1 MTRRLA
7 LFPALATLILA
18 VPALAEEIDGASKTH
33 EDADQEAE
41 QDTARSDTGAT
52 AEAKPRSGPPSVSR
66 KLTGGW
72 IHVGGGGGGV
82 NTGEGGAS
90 YEAGRFVAG
99 GGGYTWF
106 LYGGSE
112 LSITGHQATPFS
124 MDAAGFLGVAVPVPV
139 VHPLL
144 GVRGAIGGH
153 VTNTHEL
160 APQLSIG
167 PQVGFVL
174 RPFDGKPGLR
184 LMLDGGV
191 QYRPIE
197 QETLGEF
204 FVTVSAV
211 F

>member
-1 MTRRLA
+1 MNRRFA
-7 LFPALATLILA
+7 LLPALATFCLA
-18 VPALAEEIDGASKTH
+18 VPALAEAPP
-33 EDADQEAE
+33 EDSSDAEEARIEGTADAE
-41 QDTARSDTGAT
+41 
-52 AEAKPRSGPPSVSR
+52 PRRGPPTVSR
-66 KLTGGW
+66 KLVGGW
-72 IHVGGGGGGV
+72 IHLGGGAGAVHTGAGGV
-82 NTGEGGAS
+82 S

-112 LSITGHQATPFS
+112 VAITGHRETPFS
-124 MDAAGFLGVAVPVPV
+124 LDAAAFVGIAVPVPV

-153 VTNTHEL
+153 VTSGHEL
-160 APQLSIG
+160 APQVSVG
-167 PQVGFVL
+167 PQVGFLL

-191 QYRPIE
+191 GYRPIE
-197 QETLGEF
+197 QETVGEF
-204 FVTVSAV
+204 FVTVSAA